1 MTIQAVILAGGLGT
15 RLLPITETI
24 PKPMI
29 SVAGAPYL
37 EHQLRYLAQQGIG
50 DVVLLTG
57 HLGEQIESYFGDG
70 RRLGMSI
77 RYSKEPHPLGTGG
90 AIENALPLLAESFLL
105 LYGDSF
111 LPIQYADV
119 VNRLNESGAL
129 GVAVVF
135 DNRVSDTSVKNNI
148 ALDPLDFVS
157 RYDKTS
163 GHKDLQ
169 YVEAGVSAFRR
180 KAFDG
185 APHGVWSLEQDF
197 FPELI
202 RRHALA
208 GLRTEHRFYDIG
220 TPDRLAVIEEFF
232 SHDHHANASS
242 H

>member
-1 MTIQAVILAGGLGT
+1 MTIQVVILAGGLGS

-29 SVAGAPYL
+29 SVAGVPYL
-37 EHQLRYLAQQGIG
+37 EHQLRYLAQQGFE

-70 RRLGMSI
+70 RRLGMTI

-90 AIENALPLLAESFLL
+90 AIENARPLLAESFLL

-111 LPIQYADV
+111 LRIQYADV
-119 VNRLNESGAL
+119 VHRLNESRAL

-135 DNRVSDTSVKNNI
+135 DNRFADTSVKNNI
-148 ALDPLDFVS
+148 ALDAFDFVT

-163 GHKDLQ
+163 GHRDLQ

-180 KAFDG
+180 DAFDG
-185 APHGVWSLEQDF
+185 APRGVWSLEQDF
-197 FPELI
+197 FSELI
-202 RRHALA
+202 RRRALA
-208 GLRTEHRFYDIG
+208 ALRTEHRFYDIG